1 MTASHEHEH
10 PGPNLRALFLICLA
24 LTVPT
29 LVFSAGLQESL
40 GLPGLR
46 FPGSEFVAAAF
57 GVAVFALGGRVFVSG
72 AIDELRERTPGMM
85 TLVSLA
91 LVVAFGF
98 ALAVLL
104 GVPGRD
110 FWWQLATLVTILLLG
125 HWVTTRAVADT
136 GPTVDDLPPDV
147 ARLVAD
153 ALANRSALELL
164 AERAAR
170 ILFFVALGVAVVTL
184 GAWLLLAPDDPVF
197 VVERVVT
204 VLVIASP
211 LALGLAVPLVVAL
224 STGIAAH
231 RGILVRD
238 RAAFESVRDV
248 DVVVF
253 ELTGTLTEGRP
264 GLVSI
269 TTVPGVDEA
278 EALGLAA
285 AVEAKSQHPIARA
298 IVAAAEQRGLKIA
311 RSSRFATLAGRGASA
326 TVGGRDLSVGSSR
339 VATEAGIHLDPVLV
353 LATRDAHRVGATVV
367 HLFEGDTALASFAFA
382 DVIRPES
389 AEAVA
394 ALRRRGVRVAML
406 TGDSLEVA
414 QSVAAELGITEVF
427 AEVLA
432 AQKAATVEA
441 LQVDG
446 AQRVAM
452 VGDGIHDAAAL
463 ERADIGVA
471 IGAGADVAIEPA
483 GIVLAA
489 DDPRGVVDILT
500 LSRAGHRTMLEN
512 LGWAAGYNVVGLL
525 LATGVLAGAGL
536 LVPPAVGAALA
547 SVAIIVVALNTRLLR
562 RLPFGR

>member
-10 PGPNLRALFLICLA
+10 QGPNLRALFLICLA

-29 LVFSAGLQESL
+29 LVFSTGLQAEL
-40 GLPGLR
+40 GLPGPR
-46 FPGSEFVAAAF
+46 FPGSDFVAAAF

-72 AIDELRERTPGMM
+72 AIEELRERAPGMM
-85 TLVSLA
+85 TLVSVA
-91 LVVAFGF
+91 LLVAFGF

-110 FWWQLATLVTILLLG
+110 FWWQLAALVTILLLG
-125 HWVTTRAVADT
+125 RWVTTRAIA
-136 GPTVDDLPPDV
+136 GARPPLDDLPPDV

-153 ALANRSALELL
+153 AQADRSDVELL

-184 GAWLLLAPDDPVF
+184 VAWLLLAPDDPAF

-204 VLVIASP
+204 VLVVASP

-224 STGIAAH
+224 ATGIAAH

-238 RAAFESVRDV
+238 RAVFESARDV
-248 DVVVF
+248 DVVAF
-253 ELTGTLTEGRP
+253 ELTGTLTEGSP
-264 GLVSI
+264 GLVGI
-269 TTVPGVDEA
+269 TTVPGVDEG
-278 EALGLAA
+278 EALALAA

-311 RSSRFATLAGRGASA
+311 RSSRYAALAGRGASA

-339 VATEAGIHLDPVLV
+339 IASEAGIHLDPALV
-353 LATRDAHRVGATVV
+353 LATRDAHRDGATVV
-367 HLFEGDTALASFAFA
+367 HLLEGDTALASFVLA
-382 DVIRPES
+382 DVIRTES

-394 ALRRRGVRVAML
+394 ALQRRGVRVAML

-414 QSVAAELGITEVF
+414 QFVAAPLGITDVF
-427 AEVLA
+427 AEVLPT
-432 AQKAATVEA
+432 QKATTIEA
-441 LQVDG
+441 LQRDG
-446 AQRVAM
+446 THRVAM
-452 VGDGIHDAAAL
+452 VGDGVDDAAAL
-463 ERADIGVA
+463 ERADVGIA
-471 IGAGADVAIEPA
+471 IGAGTDVAIEPA

-489 DDPRGVVDILT
+489 DDPRGVVDTLT
-500 LSRAGHRTMLEN
+500 LSRASRRTMLEN
-512 LGWAAGYNVVGLL
+512 LGWATGYNVVGLL
-525 LATGVLAGAGL
+525 LATGALAGAGL

-547 SVAIIVVALNTRLLR
+547 SVATIVVALNTGLLR
-562 RLPFGR
+562 RLPVGH